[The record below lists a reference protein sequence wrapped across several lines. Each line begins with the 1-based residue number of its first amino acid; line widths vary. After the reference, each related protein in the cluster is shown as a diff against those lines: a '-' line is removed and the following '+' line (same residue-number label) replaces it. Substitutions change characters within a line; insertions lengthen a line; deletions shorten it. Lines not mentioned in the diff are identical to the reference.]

1 MAPPDGRRPLGLVN
15 SASGPGSRRYAGDQD
30 DPGRRAAGPPRTPR
44 GDIVRDGRQKTADAL
59 AESGRTDRETALQV
73 LGCAVRWAADAL
85 GRPDRAADGGTPE
98 DPYDADGA
106 DALTA
111 LYALDDALTDAR
123 DLAEALPGLLAA
135 ARPGERMG
143 QGTKDLMAELTA
155 LAERVAS
162 ERATLEE
169 LLAKEAELR
178 RRLAEHE
185 KLRHEVDELRRL
197 ERLVAELDGLK
208 AQRAA
213 IDARLREL
221 RGQDPDAAGRGLHT
235 GAEALLRLTEQQL
248 AVLEPRTRQTLE
260 RVTAAQQEL
269 AAAECRMSE
278 GTRELACLQDQLGR
292 IQEEQVTVMASLAR
306 YARADRELA
315 QALREAAGPDATVP
329 APAQGL
335 TLEEVEA
342 LTRTIEQRLTDA
354 DRTLGRVLADRQ
366 DPDRDGGT
374 KITSARP

>member
-1 MAPPDGRRPLGLVN
+1 M
-15 SASGPGSRRYAGDQD
+15 
-30 DPGRRAAGPPRTPR
+30 
-44 GDIVRDGRQKTADAL
+44 RDSRQKIADAL
-59 AESGRTDRETALQV
+59 ADSGRTDRETALHV
-73 LGCAVRWAADAL
+73 LGCAVRWAADTL
-85 GRPDRAADGGTPE
+85 GRPDRTAGGGTPE
-98 DPYDADGA
+98 DPYDAEGA

-123 DLAEALPGLLAA
+123 DLAGALPGLLEA
-135 ARPGERMG
+135 ARPGERMA
-143 QGTKDLMAELTA
+143 QGTKDLMDELTV

-162 ERATLEE
+162 ERAALEE
-169 LLAKEAELR
+169 LLEKEAELG

-213 IDARLREL
+213 IGTRLREL
-221 RGQDPDAAGRGLHT
+221 RGQDLDAADRDLHT

-248 AVLEPRTRQTLE
+248 AVLAPRTRQTLE

-269 AAAECRMSE
+269 AAAERRMSE
-278 GTRELACLQDQLGR
+278 GTRELTCLRDQLER
-292 IQEEQVTVMASLAR
+292 IQEEQVTVLASLAR

-315 QALREAAGPDATVP
+315 QALREAAGPDAAGP

-354 DRTLGRVLADRQ
+354 DRTLGRVLTDRP
-366 DPDRDGGT
+366 DPNGDGGT